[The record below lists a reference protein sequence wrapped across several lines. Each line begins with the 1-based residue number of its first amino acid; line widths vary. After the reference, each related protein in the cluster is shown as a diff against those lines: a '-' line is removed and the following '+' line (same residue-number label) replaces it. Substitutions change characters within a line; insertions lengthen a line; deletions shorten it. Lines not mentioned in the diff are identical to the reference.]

1 MTTLSYDISFKVKVE
16 GIDRYV
22 EVGDCDANTTWNVR
36 EMIVKS
42 TGLEWKNED
51 NNGLVK
57 DVMPFIYRGYAQLL
71 KFPEIYK
78 KYESPNGWGTVES
91 TRDFFKTIIES
102 WEAFCKWENEDLIDV
117 ATFWIQ

>member
-1 MTTLSYDISFKVKVE
+1 MSYDISFKVKVE